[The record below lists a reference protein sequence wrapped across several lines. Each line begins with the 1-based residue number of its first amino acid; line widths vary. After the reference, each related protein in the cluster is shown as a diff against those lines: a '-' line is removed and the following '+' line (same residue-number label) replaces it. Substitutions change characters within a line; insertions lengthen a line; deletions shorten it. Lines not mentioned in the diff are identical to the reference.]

1 MEQLLVEQY
10 IVRYNAIDL
19 PEHLEQILRRVQY
32 INMGYKRGSEVK
44 KCLHICTY
52 TIHTGFV
59 TGKFTMATSASNE
72 LDLKKISFAFSP
84 EERALGSSLEND
96 LHPLYRRFNFRASAL
111 TADTTLEDGN
121 EPFLEAQVYERMVP
135 ALRLASLLLEF
146 SLPFYTKVFCADIIF
161 VGQQYA
167 FNPTYECTNTDIQ
180 RTRDLLVEVST
191 RTRFYCRTPF
201 VAPAS
206 PNHETVLGFSEVR
219 TGGGPFPTPAHSLIS
234 IGKRTNDF
242 FSQDGYGEID
252 AETKTS
258 QLVQLAFVLVHEQA
272 HAIFNHKWAEDPELS
287 NDERDFVRRVAP
299 REPMYHMQ
307 MDHRYYELGFAL
319 QAWIHGGSILSR
331 GQHLIFVEYPD
342 DVFSE
347 RTDVENYNFRGI
359 LLSADFWQAVR
370 DTPRPS
376 DYWNKSDAPKGWLG
390 RAIAD
395 YASRAS

>member
-1 MEQLLVEQY
+1 M
-10 IVRYNAIDL
+10 AISVALKFRNISISAPRHRD
-19 PEHLEQILRRVQY
+19 
-32 INMGYKRGSEVK
+32 
-44 KCLHICTY
+44 IC
-52 TIHTGFV
+52 IHTIYAGFF
-59 TGKFTMATSASNE
+59 TGKFTMATSASNDI
-72 LDLKKISFAFSP
+72 DLKRIAFAFSP
-84 EERALGSSLEND
+84 EERALGSGLKND
-96 LHPLYRRFNFRASAL
+96 LHPLYRHFNFRASAL
-111 TADTTLEDGN
+111 TADTTGEEGN
-121 EPFLEAQVYERMVP
+121 EPFLEVQVYERMVP

-146 SLPFYTKVFCADIIF
+146 SLPFYTKIFCANIIF

-167 FNPTYECTNTDIQ
+167 FDPTYESTDTDIQ
-180 RTRDLLVEVST
+180 RVRDLLVEVSD

-201 VAPAS
+201 VAPDS
-206 PNHETVLGFSEVR
+206 PHHEIVLGSSEVR
-219 TGGGPFPTPAHSLIS
+219 TGGEPLPTPAHSLIGIS
-234 IGKRTNDF
+234 KRTIDF

-287 NDERDFVRRVAP
+287 NDEREFVRRVAP

-331 GQHLIFVEYPD
+331 GRDLIHVEYPT

-347 RTDVENYNFRGI
+347 RTAVENYNFRDI

-370 DTPRPS
+370 DHPRPS

-390 RAIAD
+390 RVIAE